1 MAGLSRHEKRN
12 ALMTETKIPAD
23 PVGALMPH
31 TITEPIL
38 GSGVGPLAG
47 KTFVVKDQ
55 YHIAGRKISNG
66 SPHYLAGASTNTTTA
81 PTVQKLLD
89 AGADIVGITVCD
101 EFYYSLTGA
110 NAHYGTPVNA
120 RAPGRMPGGSS
131 SGSAAAMAADMCD
144 FALGSDTGGSVRI
157 PGSFCGAYGIRP
169 SHGRVDLSHA
179 HGMAPSF
186 DTAGWFANDANL
198 FRDIGPVLLDNAT
211 APGTPK
217 RMLVLTD
224 AFERTNPMVADA
236 LQAVLGS
243 ASGVLPDPEPVGIAG
258 DDTLEIWWDAF
269 RVLQG
274 GEVAQTNGPW
284 VAEHNPDLG
293 PGIRERFAMAGA
305 ITPDEITAANEVRRR
320 VQQRVLSLAVP
331 DTILCLPTAPVI
343 APKTDAPAEDLEF
356 FRANTMALTCIAGHT
371 GLPQVTTPAANVD
384 GCPAGLSFI
393 GWPGGDEALL
403 DLAVAMQP
411 FCVR

>member
-1 MAGLSRHEKRN
+1 
-12 ALMTETKIPAD
+12 MTDPKIPAD

-31 TITEPIL
+31 TITAPIK

-66 SPHYLAGASTNTTTA
+66 SPDYLAWAEVNDTTA

-89 AGADIVGITVCD
+89 AGADIVGIAVCD

-131 SGSAAAMAADMCD
+131 SGSAAAMAAEMCD
-144 FALGSDTGGSVRI
+144 FSLGSDTGGSVRI

-169 SHGRVDLSHA
+169 SLGRVDLSHA

-186 DTAGWFANDANL
+186 DTAGWFANDATL

-211 APGTPK
+211 APGK
-217 RMLVLTD
+217 AEHLLLLTD
-224 AFERTNPMVADA
+224 AFERTDPMVGDA
-236 LQAVLGS
+236 LNAVISS
-243 ASGVLPDPEPVGIAG
+243 AASILPEPEPIQIAG
-258 DDTLEIWWDAF
+258 DDTLETWWDAF
-269 RVLQG
+269 RVLQA
-274 GEVAQTNGPW
+274 GEVASSNLPW
-284 VAEHNPDLG
+284 VKEHNPDLG
-293 PGIRERFAMAGA
+293 PGIRERFAMAAA
-305 ITPDEITAANEVRRR
+305 ITPEETQAAAKVQNRVRER
-320 VQQRVLSLAVP
+320 VFSLATP
-331 DTILCLPTAPVI
+331 GTILYLPTAPVI

-371 GLPQVTTPAANVD
+371 GLPQITIPATNVD

>member
-1 MAGLSRHEKRN
+1 
-12 ALMTETKIPAD
+12 MTEPKIPAD
-23 PVGALMPH
+23 PVGAFMPH
-31 TITEPIL
+31 TITEPIT
-38 GSGVGPLAG
+38 GSGKGPLAG

-66 SPHYLAGASTNTTTA
+66 SPDYLAWSSEQTTTA

-131 SGSAAAMAADMCD
+131 SGSAAAMAAELCD

-157 PGSFCGAYGIRP
+157 PGSFCGTYGIRP
-169 SHGRVDLSHA
+169 SLGRVDLSHA

-186 DTAGWFANDANL
+186 DTAGWFANDAEL
-198 FRDIGPVLLDNAT
+198 FRKIGTVLLDSAT

-224 AFERTNPMVADA
+224 TFERTDPMVADA
-236 LQAVLGS
+236 IHAVIGAA
-243 ASGVLPDPEPVGIAG
+243 ASVLPAAEPVQVAG

-269 RVLQG
+269 RILQG

-284 VAEHNPDLG
+284 VREHNPDLG
-293 PGIRERFAMAGA
+293 PGIRERFAMADA
-305 ITPDEITAANEVRRR
+305 IAPEEIQAAKEVR
-320 VQQRVLSLAVP
+320 QRVRERVFSLATP

-371 GLPQVTTPAANVD
+371 GLPQITIPAANVES
-384 GCPAGLSFI
+384 CPAGLSFI

>member
-1 MAGLSRHEKRN
+1 MRRHARREH
-12 ALMTETKIPAD
+12 AMTVSKIPAD

-31 TITEPIL
+31 TITEPIV

-66 SPHYLAGASTNTTTA
+66 SPDYLAWAPTNDATS

-131 SGSAAAMAADMCD
+131 SGSAAAMAAEMCD
-144 FALGSDTGGSVRI
+144 FSLGSDTGGSVRI
-157 PGSFCGAYGIRP
+157 PGSFCGLYGIRP
-169 SHGRVDLSHA
+169 SHGRVDLSNA
-179 HGMAPSF
+179 HGMAASF
-186 DTAGWFANDANL
+186 DTAGWFANDAAL
-198 FRDIGPVLLDNAT
+198 FRDIGPILLNDAST
-211 APGTPK
+211 SGTPS
-217 RMLVLTD
+217 RMLMVVD
-224 AFERTNPMVADA
+224 AFERTDPMVGDA
-236 LQAVLGS
+236 LNAVIGS
-243 ASGVLPDPEPVGIAG
+243 ATSVLPAPEPVQIAG

-269 RVLQG
+269 RILQAG
-274 GEVAQTNGPW
+274 QVAETNLPW
-284 VAEHNPDLG
+284 VEEHKPDLG
-293 PGIRERFAMAGA
+293 PGIRERFAMAAA
-305 ITPDEITAANEVRRR
+305 ITSDETAAAGEVRRR
-320 VQQRVLSLAVP
+320 VLERVLGLAQP
-331 DTILCLPTAPVI
+331 GTILCLPTAPVI
-343 APKTDAPAEDLEF
+343 APKTDARPEDLEF
-356 FRANTMALTCIAGHT
+356 FRSNAMALTCIAGHT
-371 GLPQVTTPAANVD
+371 GLPQITIPAANVD
-384 GCPAGLSFI
+384 NCPAGLSFI

-403 DLAVAMQP
+403 DLAVALQP

>member
-1 MAGLSRHEKRN
+1 
-12 ALMTETKIPAD
+12 MTEPKIPAD
-23 PVGALMPH
+23 PVGAFMPH
-31 TITEPIL
+31 TITEPIT
-38 GSGVGPLAG
+38 GSGKGPLAG

-66 SPHYLAGASTNTTTA
+66 SPDYLAWSSEQTTTA

-131 SGSAAAMAADMCD
+131 SGSAAAMAAELCD

-157 PGSFCGAYGIRP
+157 PGSFCGTYGIRP
-169 SHGRVDLSHA
+169 SLGRVDLSHA

-186 DTAGWFANDANL
+186 DTAGWFANDAEL
-198 FRDIGPVLLDNAT
+198 FRKIGKVLLDSAT

-224 AFERTNPMVADA
+224 TFERTDPMVADA
-236 LQAVLGS
+236 IQAVIG
-243 ASGVLPDPEPVGIAG
+243 AAARVLPAAEPVQIAG

-269 RVLQG
+269 RILQG

-284 VAEHNPDLG
+284 VREHNPDLG
-293 PGIRERFAMAGA
+293 PGIRERFAMADA
-305 ITPDEITAANEVRRR
+305 IAPEEIQAAKEVR
-320 VQQRVLSLAVP
+320 QRVRERVFSLATP

-371 GLPQVTTPAANVD
+371 GLPQITIPAAIVE